1 MKKHTLESPT
11 CPTPQEEGTLIA
23 EAQLILAEKRT
34 ALATM
39 RTGIAIL
46 ALPLSIVGLL
56 VATSGHYDPTSVEH
70 LLIPLLLICFALAC
84 FGIYLLIRSMVRIHK
99 HDRLILH
106 LKRANPRLRDLIDIA

>member
-1 MKKHTLESPT
+1 MKKQPLDSHS
-11 CPTPQEEGTLIA
+11 CPTPQEESTLIA

-46 ALPLSIVGLL
+46 ALPLSIIGLL
-56 VATSGHYDPTSVEH
+56 VATSGHYDPNH
-70 LLIPLLLICFALAC
+70 AAPMLIPLLVLCTALIV
-84 FGIYLLIRSMVRIHK
+84 FGLYLLVRSLLRIQH